1 MPSDN
6 DNFDDTPN
14 DGKVIDIKDYVS
26 NKANKANEETEIDMF
41 TSQFVA
47 MINQTIAEKQQKESR
62 FQYLYVM
69 INSILFTLVFV
80 IASILFIF
88 IKLYF

>member
-41 TSQFVA
+41 TSQLVA

>member
-6 DNFDDTPN
+6 DNFDDPPN

-26 NKANKANEETEIDMF
+26 NKANKANGETEIDMF

>member
-6 DNFDDTPN
+6 DNFDDPPN

-26 NKANKANEETEIDMF
+26 NKANKANEETEID
-41 TSQFVA
+41 